1 MNQTISALVLALVMI
16 IASPA
21 ARAGVTVLQDFAL
34 WQQATGP
41 HTTLDFTGFPNN
53 TFITDQYADLGVTFL
68 DGNDV
73 ITGPSSLVFPLDGW
87 GLDVNDSA
95 TMAFAQP
102 IYSFGIYFP
111 GDLRIKLLLSGEL
124 VYLSPFLGQGEP
136 SFVGLLSTEPFDS
149 VVIFDSLD
157 NQLDVDN
164 IYFGVPAPA
173 GAVVLALGVPAL
185 RPRRRRI

>member
-1 MNQTISALVLALVMI
+1 MTRVLSALALLLAFAV
-16 IASPA
+16 ASPVC
-21 ARAGVTVLQDFAL
+21 AGFTLLQDFAL
-34 WQQATGP
+34 WQQASGP
-41 HTTLDFTGFPNN
+41 YTTLDFTGFPNN

-87 GLDVNDSA
+87 GLDVNESA
-95 TMAFAQP
+95 TMDFVSPQF
-102 IYSFGIYFP
+102 SLGVHHP
-111 GDLRIKLLLSGEL
+111 GELRIKLYWQGSLIYASPPLPGSG
-124 VYLSPFLGQGEP
+124 VGFFGGVVSTVPFDRAVIMSPF
-136 SFVGLLSTEPFDS
+136 V
-149 VVIFDSLD
+149 